1 MAWLSNVKF
10 FRDTSTTD
18 PLKAYHKFELM
29 SNSKARKPPKK
40 TAADQPKP
48 LPQGILNSLDD
59 KVVNSGVPWII
70 KDLLAEGEQMLIF
83 GAPKVGKSQFV
94 LQLAMSVALGEPFLK
109 WEIVKPSRVLYL
121 NFEMGNRT
129 FMLRIAR
136 HFSLIKEEKSKRQ
149 SLEAGKESIC
159 DGPLWHQLGDEAPLE
174 EDLLKEINETIEKQF
189 FFCSEL
195 KHLHGDHVSKPA
207 DSESNK
213 EGSNAKSDVKA
224 DAKIDAKAAAKIDA
238 KAAQEN
244 LVRHWQSIIQEIKP
258 ELVIFDTLSKTHSI
272 NESDNSEIQE
282 VLLQIRKICT
292 IQESAPDG
300 GQTKTPDGKVSKNIA
315 HVIVHHARKA
325 SGDAYGGKKRMDLD
339 SIRGGS
345 AIRAEADLICGIFSN
360 NNKQTAT
367 HAATNRSISIEARNI
382 APDEQNLNF
391 EIFAFVP
398 PRRLTPE
405 EEQAKDETLARLIK
419 EAFIQRKMRGLKI
432 ETLLAF
438 VMHGIET
445 AGLKEKFTIN
455 SLNAKLK
462 SLAESS
468 NSEFEV
474 RVKAGNEKETV
485 KYPYERDVGKVLYW
499 IKDGSPWLNEEELKT
514 AIQNHKP
521 YPVREAKAKK
531 SDQGV
536 VNNNSNSNSDSLIIE
551 KNAVVTTPP
560 GKSPPI

>member
-1 MAWLSNVKF
+1 
-10 FRDTSTTD
+10 
-18 PLKAYHKFELM
+18 M
-29 SNSKARKPPKK
+29 SRTKGKK
-40 TAADQPKP
+40 TQKEAIEDQPKP
-48 LPQGILNSLDD
+48 LHQGILNSLDED
-59 KVVNSGVPWII
+59 VVNSKVPWII

-83 GAPKVGKSQFV
+83 GAPKVGKSQFA

-109 WEIVKPSRVLYL
+109 WQNVKRSRVLYL

-159 DGPLWHQLGDEAPLE
+159 EGTPWHQLEDEAQLE
-174 EDLLKEINETIEKQF
+174 KDLLNEINETIEKQF
-189 FFCSEL
+189 YFCSEF
-195 KHLHGDHVSKPA
+195 KRLHGDHVSEPP
-207 DSESNK
+207 DSGSNK
-213 EGSNAKSDVKA
+213 EGSNAKS
-224 DAKIDAKAAAKIDA
+224 DA

-244 LVRHWQSIIQEIKP
+244 LVRHWQSIIQEIEP

-292 IQESAPDG
+292 IQEPASDSA
-300 GQTKTPDGKVSKNIA
+300 QTKTPDGKVSKNIA
-315 HVIVHHARKA
+315 HIIVHHARKA

-367 HAATNRSISIEARNI
+367 HAATNRTISIEARNI
-382 APDEQNLNF
+382 APDELNLNF
-391 EIFAFVP
+391 DTFAFAL
-398 PRRLTPE
+398 PRSLTPE
-405 EEQAKDETLARLIK
+405 EEQAKDELLARLIK
-419 EAFIQRKMRGLKI
+419 EAFVQRKMRGLKI
-432 ETLLAF
+432 ETLLAS
-438 VMHGIET
+438 VMDGIET
-445 AGLKEKFTIN
+445 AGLKEKFTKN
-455 SLNAKLK
+455 SLKTRLE

-468 NSEFEV
+468 NSQFEV

-485 KYPYERDVGKVLYW
+485 KYPYERKGGSVLYW
-499 IKDGSPWLNEEELKT
+499 IKDDSPWLREEPLKT
-514 AIQNHKP
+514 AIEKHEH
-521 YPVREAKAKK
+521 YPVRETKAKKAQLQK

-536 VNNNSNSNSDSLIIE
+536 VNNSNKNSDSL
-551 KNAVVTTPP
+551 
-560 GKSPPI
+560 